1 MSATCPHCGSVL
13 SGAPAAIRAIV
24 ETLDMPRKER
34 LAAETILA
42 CAPRWTSKAK
52 LVERMYDDEGEDA
65 AQPENVVQSHVSKLR
80 RKLRVHGWT
89 IEVRRHDGYRFAL
102 LADPANQNSRNV
114 HADGSHLAAWFAA
127 KSEPVEISANPA
139 KKSGVATR
147 SIPLAMRSPGT
158 FNGGGPTAT
167 EPRASEHVEHSQA

>member
-1 MSATCPHCGSVL
+1 MNATCSHCGSVI
-13 SGAPAAIRAIV
+13 SGAPVEIRRIV

-65 AQPENVVQSHVSKLR
+65 AQPENIVQCHVSKLR

-89 IEVRRHDGYRFAL
+89 IEVRRHDGYRFAPL
-102 LADPANQNSRNV
+102 SV
-114 HADGSHLAAWFAA
+114 
-127 KSEPVEISANPA
+127 PA
-139 KKSGVATR
+139 KKSAVATR
-147 SIPLAMRSPGT
+147 SIPLAMRFPGS
-158 FNGGGPTAT
+158 FNGGGLTAT